1 MLLKINKKT
10 SLEVSL
16 MLEEWLIYVFSIFI
30 LLIPVG
36 GINLS

>member
-16 MLEEWLIYVFSIFI
+16 MIVEWLIYVFSIFI
-30 LLIPVG
+30 LLI
-36 GINLS
+36 

>member
-16 MLEEWLIYVFSIFI
+16 MFVEWLICVFSIFI
-30 LLIPVG
+30 LLI
-36 GINLS
+36 

>member
-16 MLEEWLIYVFSIFI
+16 TLVEWLIYVFSIFI
-30 LLIPVG
+30 LLI
-36 GINLS
+36 

>member
-30 LLIPVG
+30 LLI
-36 GINLS
+36 

>member
-16 MLEEWLIYVFSIFI
+16 MLVESLICVFSIFI
-30 LLIPVG
+30 LLI
-36 GINLS
+36 

>member
-16 MLEEWLIYVFSIFI
+16 MLVEWLIYVFSIFI
-30 LLIPVG
+30 LLI
-36 GINLS
+36 

>member
-1 MLLKINKKT
+1 MPLKINKKT

-30 LLIPVG
+30 LLI
-36 GINLS
+36 